1 MHMHVHTT
9 FDAGAR
15 GPLVV
20 TSTNY
25 LLSVKIKVIHSSYF
39 IKYSLIFDRDIIP
52 LFFTFHY

>member
-1 MHMHVHTT
+1 MKHQVI
-9 FDAGAR
+9 DAGSR

-39 IKYSLIFDRDIIP
+39 IKYSLIFDSDIVP
-52 LFFTFHY
+52 LFFNFHY